1 MAASSGTSAAKSYEV
16 TTVEAT
22 GLAPVRFKLGRS
34 FTTHVQIDAGNLS
47 WTTPGVKWRKDG
59 TIRWDDKIVIPPSA
73 GSTNVTFSLFR
84 DKTLIGRVEIDL
96 SEALAKSN
104 EDAVLS
110 LQHKDKET
118 GKLTVKVTELPSAAE
133 GSTTAMSNAMDR
145 LEGVAAN
152 LTAPTPALTAVA
164 DITSATGGAVTS
176 IVQSDLVGSLT
187 SLLGSID
194 ILLTLGDAI
203 AKVHPWAGLV
213 WNVLSVGLKLVKAQ
227 QDRNEKIT
235 TLIETMQALYLIVV
249 GAENLADERIQNVLE
264 RVLKQ
269 TVICAFFVQE
279 YARRGSFAGA

>member
-1 MAASSGTSAAKSYEV
+1 MKVELLEASFRAWGL
-16 TTVEAT
+16 TVDF
-22 GLAPVRFKLGRS
+22 P
-34 FTTHVQIDAGNLS
+34 
-47 WTTPGVKWRKDG
+47 
-59 TIRWDDKIVIPPSA
+59 
-73 GSTNVTFSLFR
+73 
-84 DKTLIGRVEIDL
+84 
-96 SEALAKSN
+96 
-104 EDAVLS
+104 DAVLS

-118 GKLTVKVTELPSAAE
+118 GKLTVRVAE
-133 GSTTAMSNAMDR
+133 SSTTALSNVMDR
-145 LEGVAAN
+145 LEDVTAN
-152 LTAPTPALTAVA
+152 LTAPAPALTAVA
-164 DITSATGGAVTS
+164 DITSATGDAVTS

-213 WNVLSVGLKLVKAQ
+213 WSVLSVGLKLVKAQ

-235 TLIETMQALYLIVV
+235 TLIETMQALYSIVV
-249 GAENLADERIQNVLE
+249 GADNLADERIQNVLE